1 MGIYTPEG
9 YMRKRLVDWQSD
21 LVGIY
26 RSIFGEN
33 YDLSSDT
40 QDGQLIGAIAE
51 SLSSLDMTVE
61 ALTSITNP
69 NSAEKNWLSILMALN
84 GLTRLGSAFST
95 VALTFTGSNGTII
108 PAGTVVEETTNGK
121 KFSTNQPAEI
131 LSGTA
136 TVDATATETGPII
149 ALSGTI
155 TELVSQV
162 SGIDSVTNLNDAT
175 IGRDIESD
183 GDARIRRFRSVALAS
198 TSLTDSVKSAVAN
211 LENVINVK
219 AYENKTNATNSDGI
233 PAHSLAVVV
242 VGGDDTE
249 IAQTILQKMSLGG
262 TFGSTTE
269 TVQDSQGND
278 VDISFS
284 RPDDVE
290 IYIEMDVRK
299 FSDYPGDGDDQIKA
313 NIIEYF
319 ENNPDTRLLIGEDVI
334 YSSLFCPIMS
344 VGGMSVTDLTIG
356 TSASPTGKVDISIG
370 FDEIANF
377 DTSRIT
383 INTVS

>member
-211 LENVINVK
+211 LENGINVK